1 MLRKDCC
8 EVRSRGRQLLAAL
21 RVVWIRLRVL
31 PSLELGP
38 ESPPI
43 TLLEKRIL
51 LRKDGC
57 EVRLQGPQPV
67 NVLRV
72 FWVSRR
78 IWPRIELRIQS
89 PPIKTWW
96 AIEIGTK
103 HSF

>member
-1 MLRKDCC
+1 MLRKRCC
-8 EVRSRGRQLLAAL
+8 EIRFRGRQLLAAL
-21 RVVWIRLRVL
+21 RVAWIRLRVL
-31 PSLELGP
+31 PSLELGS
-38 ESPPI
+38 ESPPT
-43 TLLEKRIL
+43 TLLQKRIPP
-51 LRKDGC
+51 RRDGC
-57 EVRLQGPQPV
+57 EVRLQGLQPLS
-67 NVLRV
+67 VLHV